1 MMKNNNSIQKPK
13 SQDFETLLESFLAA
27 QADEKDA
34 GTFSY
39 KGCTYVVP
47 GHERSEKECRFS
59 GLRFSLGARSFTP
72 EKGEPARFFIDG
84 QVGKSERFS
93 LYMELTDC
101 GDGDDCCP
109 TAFYVYREGE
119 PNPLAAHVGGQITG
133 YYSQND
139 FSTLEAPLAPG
150 YYFLLADGL
159 VDDNE
164 PAVFE
169 AMGDYACLPFVV
181 MESGDK
187 LEHPAVLSARAS
199 RPKHTVEDGPWTSGQ
214 LRLQLCMSAPLQAG
228 EELSAICYTEGWT
241 EMAHDERMQAAAK
254 RGEQTLNLHFRSD
267 LIWMPGRYTVILSH
281 NREPFASVAFDYRGE
296 TGVPCVCRQ
305 LEAEDAEFILAKSLA
320 THPAWQRTREFAGMT
335 KLRLQLAGLLP
346 KSGYNT
352 FCQEQHLAELRE
364 NVYAAVSADV
374 SFHARRLAYC
384 LPKMLDYCTTESRQV
399 DCAAW
404 LEEGDPDGLLDERT
418 SHAITLYNIGVL
430 CSGEGRAFLTALEE
444 AVADSFTFWAL
455 TLCGTEEEL
464 QRLFA
469 CSPLLDRHV
478 RPEYR
483 FRVERPLAAETLHAL
498 QRVIGETAFRLD
510 AAAENELARQVV
522 LHHEAVSLWDKDEMT
537 RFVMRGLVGRIKQRI
552 REGYVPAR
560 KPTRKEL
567 VTVKA
572 EDISIGAWIQALGE
586 SSGEPDGGID
596 EQAFADSMKELD
608 EMVGLRTL
616 KEAFSTTFCQ
626 VRFEERR
633 RRLGLPAGE
642 ETASHVIFTGNP
654 GTGKTTVARLLGRIY
669 HALGLLSKGEV
680 VSTERR
686 ELVGEYIGQTEEK
699 MNALLQRARGNVL
712 FIDEAYSLCTD
723 SDDRRD
729 YGHRV
734 IDSLLPVLTEPHPD
748 MVVVLAGYGDEM
760 ERLLQSNP
768 GLKSRFPYRFHFDDY
783 DAGELMQIACR
794 TLERGGYCL
803 TPEAEALLRDTVED
817 ALKHKDRF
825 FANARWVNRFVTSGI
840 LPAMARRVMA
850 ADVAGKD
857 VELYSTVER
866 ADVAEAIRLR
876 AEASAPAA
884 KPRPRIGFK
893 A

>member
-119 PNPLAAHVGGQITG
+119 PRPLAYHVGGQITG
-133 YYSQND
+133 FYSQND
-139 FSTLEAPLAPG
+139 FTTLESPLTPG

-164 PAVFE
+164 PPVFE
-169 AMGDYACLPFVV
+169 TLDDHLCLPFVV
-181 MESGDK
+181 MESGEK
-187 LEHPAVLSARAS
+187 LAHPVVLSACAS
-199 RPKHTVEDGPWTSGQ
+199 RSKNTLEDGPWTSGM
-214 LRLQLCMSAPLQAG
+214 LRLKLSLSAPMQAG
-228 EELSAICYTEGWT
+228 HELSAICYTEDWRQ
-241 EMAHDERMQAAAK
+241 MAHDERLQAANK
-254 RGEQTLNLHFRSD
+254 RREQTLQLHFRSD

-281 NREPFASVAFDYRGE
+281 NSEPFASATFDYRGE
-296 TGVPCVCRQ
+296 ADMPCVCRT
-305 LEAEDAEFILAKSLA
+305 LEAEDAETLLAKSLA
-320 THPAWQRTREFAGMT
+320 THLAWKNTRDFSGMT
-335 KLRLQLAGLLP
+335 RLRLQLAALLP
-346 KSGYNT
+346 KSGYNS
-352 FCQEQHLAELRE
+352 FCREQQLAELCE
-364 NVYAAVSADV
+364 NIYAAVSADV
-374 SFHARRLAYC
+374 LFHARRLAYC
-384 LPKMLDYCTTESRQV
+384 LPRMLNYCTTESRQV

-567 VTVKA
+567 VTLKA

-616 KEAFSTTFCQ
+616 KETLSTTFCR

-633 RRLGLPAGE
+633 RRMGLPVAE
-642 ETASHVIFTGNP
+642 ETAGHIIFTGNP

-669 HALGLLSKGEV
+669 RALGLLSKGEV
-680 VSTERR
+680 ISTERR

-699 MNALLQRARGNVL
+699 MNVILRRARGNVL

-729 YGHRV
+729 YGRHV
-734 IDSLLPVLTEPHPD
+734 VESLLPVLTEPHPD
-748 MVVVLAGYGDEM
+748 MVVILAGYDDEM

-768 GLKSRFPYRFHFDDY
+768 GLKGRFPYKFRFDDY
-783 DAGELMQIACR
+783 TADELMQIAGH
-794 TLERGGYCL
+794 TLERGGYRL
-803 TPEAEALLRDTVED
+803 TPEARELLRGAVED
-817 ALKHKDRF
+817 AVKHKDRF
-825 FANARWVNRFVTSGI
+825 FANARWVNRFVTVGI

-850 ADVAGKD
+850 ADATADD

-866 ADVAEAIRLR
+866 ADVAEAIRLQ
-876 AEASAPAA
+876 ASASAA
-884 KPRPRIGFK
+884 QSRPRIGFK

>member
-119 PNPLAAHVGGQITG
+119 PRPLAYHVGGQITG
-133 YYSQND
+133 FYSQND
-139 FSTLEAPLAPG
+139 FTTLESPLTPG

-164 PAVFE
+164 PPVFE
-169 AMGDYACLPFVV
+169 TLDDHLCLPFVV
-181 MESGDK
+181 MESGEK
-187 LEHPAVLSARAS
+187 LAHPVVLSACAS
-199 RPKHTVEDGPWTSGQ
+199 RSKNTLEDGPWTSGM
-214 LRLQLCMSAPLQAG
+214 LRLKLSLSAPMQAG
-228 EELSAICYTEGWT
+228 HELSAICYTEDWRQ
-241 EMAHDERMQAAAK
+241 MAHDERLQAANK
-254 RGEQTLNLHFRSD
+254 RREQTLQLHFRSD

-281 NREPFASVAFDYRGE
+281 NSEPFASATFDYRGE
-296 TGVPCVCRQ
+296 ADMPCVCRT
-305 LEAEDAEFILAKSLA
+305 LEAEDAETLLAKSLA
-320 THPAWQRTREFAGMT
+320 THLAWKNTRDFSGMT
-335 KLRLQLAGLLP
+335 RLRLQLAALLP
-346 KSGYNT
+346 KSGYNS
-352 FCQEQHLAELRE
+352 FCREQQLAELCE
-364 NVYAAVSADV
+364 NIYAAVSADV
-374 SFHARRLAYC
+374 LFHARRLAYC
-384 LPKMLDYCTTESRQV
+384 LPRMLNYCTTETRQV
-399 DCAAW
+399 DCKAW
-404 LEEGDPDGLLDERT
+404 VAEDNPDALMDERT
-418 SHAITLYNIGVL
+418 SHAMTLYNIGVL
-430 CSGEGRAFLTALEE
+430 CSAEGRACLTALEE
-444 AVADSFTFWAL
+444 AVEDSFTFWAL
-455 TLCGTEEEL
+455 TLCGTDAEL

-469 CSPLLDRHV
+469 CSPVLDRHV

-483 FRVERPLAAETLHAL
+483 FRVEAPLVSDTLHAL
-498 QRVIGETAFRLD
+498 QRTIGETAFRLD
-510 AAAENELARQVV
+510 AAAENELARQVMQC
-522 LHHEAVSLWDKDEMT
+522 HDAVSLWSKDE
-537 RFVMRGLVGRIKQRI
+537 RLSYVMRGLVGRVKQRI
-552 REGYVPAR
+552 REQYDAAR
-560 KPTRKEL
+560 KPARKEL
-567 VTVKA
+567 VTIKA
-572 EDISIGAWIQALGE
+572 EDIALNDWIRTLTKA
-586 SSGEPDGGID
+586 SDASDSID
-596 EQAFADSMKELD
+596 EQAFAESMKEL
-608 EMVGLRTL
+608 EAMVGLRAL
-616 KEAFSTTFCQ
+616 KETLSTTFCR

-633 RRLGLPAGE
+633 RRMGLPVAE
-642 ETASHVIFTGNP
+642 ETAGHIIFTGNP

-669 HALGLLSKGEV
+669 RALGLLSKGEV
-680 VSTERR
+680 ISTERR

-699 MNALLQRARGNVL
+699 MNAVLRRARGNVL

-729 YGHRV
+729 YGRHV
-734 IDSLLPVLTEPHPD
+734 VESLLPVLTEPHPD
-748 MVVVLAGYGDEM
+748 MVVILAGYDDEM

-768 GLKSRFPYRFHFDDY
+768 GLKGRFPYKFRFDDY
-783 DAGELMQIACR
+783 TADELMQIAGH
-794 TLERGGYCL
+794 TLERGGYRL
-803 TPEAEALLRDTVED
+803 TPEARELLRGAVED
-817 ALKHKDRF
+817 AVKHKDRF
-825 FANARWVNRFVTSGI
+825 FANARWVNRFVTVGI

-850 ADVAGKD
+850 ADATAND

-866 ADVAEAIRLR
+866 ADVAEAIRLQ
-876 AEASAPAA
+876 ASASAA
-884 KPRPRIGFK
+884 QSRPRIGFK